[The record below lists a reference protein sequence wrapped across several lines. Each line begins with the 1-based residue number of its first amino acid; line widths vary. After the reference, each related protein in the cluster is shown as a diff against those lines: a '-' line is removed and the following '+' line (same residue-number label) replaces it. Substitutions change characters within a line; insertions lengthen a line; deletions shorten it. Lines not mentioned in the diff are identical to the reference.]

1 MFQALI
7 SLLEQVDLTLHL
19 HLEDNGDIRVVAVP
33 NRTSN
38 DDDASLFTPL
48 SLTGSP
54 VELDDYFP
62 VAVNEFS
69 ETRKSLSDQLKEAK
83 DAAKKAVEE
92 ARAAQAKKAADA
104 KKPAT
109 GKAAPTGARAS
120 AAAPTTSTPATS
132 TPAAGTPAAGVTA
145 PRTTVAASGAGASS
159 SVAAAGETKSSS
171 RVTSP
176 KNATATNGAAIAIT
190 DPAYFTAKSNPDLQ
204 QLIRELL
211 PTRLHTTLVYR
222 NKPDMAAG
230 LASHFEQ
237 AFRNDG
243 SLDGSTVAKLR
254 KYAADNNALP
264 QAPGLQD
271 PGSQDPGSQG
281 SSAQVPVLQNTS
293 APAAIDPPAEHSTR
307 ELQAEPADP
316 EGTDSN
322 QPAGAPPSE
331 DGGDE
336 DHGDTDTAPEGAHS
350 DSEPAAAAAA
360 PQAA

>member
-54 VELDDYFP
+54 VELDDYFA

-109 GKAAPTGARAS
+109 GKAAPT
-120 AAAPTTSTPATS
+120 TSTPATS
-132 TPAAGTPAAGVTA
+132 TPAAGVTA

-159 SVAAAGETKSSS
+159 SASAASENASSP

-176 KNATATNGAAIAIT
+176 KNATTNGAAIAIT

-211 PTRLHTTLVYR
+211 PTRLHTNLVYR
-222 NKPDMAAG
+222 NKPNMAAG

-254 KYAADNNALP
+254 RYAADNNALP
-264 QAPGLQD
+264 QD
-271 PGSQDPGSQG
+271 PGSEHSGPQG
-281 SSAQVPVLQNTS
+281 SGPQVPVLQNTS
-293 APAAIDPPAEHSTR
+293 VPAAIDPPAEHSIEPTV
-307 ELQAEPADP
+307 ELRAEPAEP
-316 EGTDSN
+316 EVTEDD
-322 QPAGAPPSE
+322 QPAGAPSSD

-336 DHGDTDTAPEGAHS
+336 DYGDADRAPQNTHTDGQPAP
-350 DSEPAAAAAA
+350 AAAA